1 MVRKSDYPKRDKWA
15 LDRRLFI
22 LLNLAIGGSWPGPP
36 DSATKFPARL
46 KVDWVRVWSRGGSA
60 R

>member
-1 MVRKSDYPKRDKWA
+1 MTFAKRG
-15 LDRRLFI
+15 RLSVAI
-22 LLNLAIGGSWPGPP
+22 PLTLRNLAIGGSWPGPP

-46 KVDWVRVWSRGGSA
+46 EVDWVRVWSQGVSA

>member
-1 MVRKSDYPKRDKWA
+1 MTFAKR
-15 LDRRLFI
+15 RRLSV
-22 LLNLAIGGSWPGPP
+22 AIPLTSWPDPP

-46 KVDWVRVWSRGGSA
+46 KVDWVRVRSQGVSA